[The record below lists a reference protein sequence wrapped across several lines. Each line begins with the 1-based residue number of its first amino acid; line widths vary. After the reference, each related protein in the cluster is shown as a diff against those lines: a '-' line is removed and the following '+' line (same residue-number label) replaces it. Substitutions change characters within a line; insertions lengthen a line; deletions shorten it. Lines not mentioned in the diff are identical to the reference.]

1 MYNDDYC
8 AFTVVIVSL
17 VGWIVV
23 PDKELTQNQKCT
35 FFCWVVSL
43 QEIRNYHWTNI
54 IVCWTWLRQ
63 EKPNWRAVSGYRI
76 STGSSTFSC
85 KIDFLRTICLLF
97 LVQQVGIEWMT
108 INEIVIVF
116 SFKVDLQAKK
126 ENELQPKRAAGPQI
140 SPSEKASGWL

>member
-1 MYNDDYC
+1 M
-8 AFTVVIVSL
+8 
-17 VGWIVV
+17 
-23 PDKELTQNQKCT
+23 
-35 FFCWVVSL
+35 
-43 QEIRNYHWTNI
+43 
-54 IVCWTWLRQ
+54 
-63 EKPNWRAVSGYRI
+63 SGYRI

-108 INEIVIVF
+108 INKIVIEF